1 MPCNSLIGLT
11 PIRTIRA
18 GWARIGVT
26 IYKKWFFT
34 FWAKR
39 IFKLRQLSNLFK
51 QHTSCNGHIAITIHI
66 VSCLKITPAAPAQS
80 SHTLGFCPAWEF
92 LMGGVST
99 EIISMAKSFSPT
111 GQTYRTFLPVP
122 RVLFWP
128 RCRPLWLPRHSYQTR
143 WLPFFQRSAWWRF
156 LQAWL
161 KQARHHS
168 YGRVDSGI

>member
-1 MPCNSLIGLT
+1 MPCNSFIGLT

-18 GWARIGVT
+18 DWARIGVI

-80 SHTLGFCPAWEF
+80 SHTLGFCLAWEF
-92 LMGGVST
+92 LMGG
-99 EIISMAKSFSPT
+99 AYRQRSFRWQKVFPRQGRLT
-111 GQTYRTFLPVP
+111 GL
-122 RVLFWP
+122 
-128 RCRPLWLPRHSYQTR
+128 
-143 WLPFFQRSAWWRF
+143 FFQCLACF
-156 LQAWL
+156 FGHAAALL
-161 KQARHHS
+161 
-168 YGRVDSGI
+168 GCLGIFIKPGGFHFFGDLLGGYFCQHG